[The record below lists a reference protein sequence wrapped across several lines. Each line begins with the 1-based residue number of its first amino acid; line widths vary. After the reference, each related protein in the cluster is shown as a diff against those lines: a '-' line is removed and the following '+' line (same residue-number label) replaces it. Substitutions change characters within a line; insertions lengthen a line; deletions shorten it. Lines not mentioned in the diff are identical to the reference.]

1 MLLTLRAV
9 GNSKW
14 CKAINSF
21 LHSAYYIAVVA
32 VLGACA
38 NLFGLELPVW
48 YAFAVLVGVIALFSE
63 DALPVVPMLGCGYV
77 SVSASNNPAGHYG
90 TSLFQNRTALIQ
102 LAVIAAFIVAGLAAR
117 LIFDLCRPHSDAR
130 TRRVP
135 SLLVGFAL
143 LGLAYVVAGVIP
155 ARDYGPQWKS
165 ALFGLVQIV
174 CLAGPYLYFHYTVN
188 WSKVSRIYLA
198 QCFVGLGFAIMAEI
212 VGMYVLAFNSL
223 KDGGDFSRSLLV
235 TGWGI
240 YNNVGML
247 IAFCIPFAFNL
258 ALRCRRGYIYVIIAE
273 LFETALIF
281 TQSRGSILFG
291 TLIFAACAIY
301 TAVQLKGKYRWFA
314 LAAFAGF
321 FVVVVIVCAIFYREV
336 ADIFDTMKKAGMDD
350 SGRWEI
356 YLEGLRQFAESAQSV
371 LLGNGFYACGNY
383 RYGDL
388 PSDAFLP
395 PRYHNTVVQLLAT
408 GGIFAMVTYLFHRYG
423 TLRLCLTH
431 RTHEKM
437 FVIAAISVLTLTSL
451 VDCHF
456 FNMGPGLVYS
466 VILVFAEDLPSTDEL
481 PKLFGKR
488 QTKTIKQTA

>member
-1 MLLTLRAV
+1 MLLTINAI

-14 CKAINSF
+14 CNAINRL
-21 LHSAYYIAVVA
+21 LHSPYYIAVVA
-32 VLGACA
+32 VLAACA

-48 YAFAVLVGVIALFSE
+48 YVFAVLVLLVALFSE
-63 DALPVVPMLGCGYV
+63 DALPIAPLFGFGYI

-90 TSLFQNRTALIQ
+90 TSLFQNKSALIQ
-102 LAVIAAFIVAGLAAR
+102 LAVIAAAIVAGLAAR
-117 LIFDLCRPHSDAR
+117 LIFDLCRPHSDTR

-135 SLLVGFAL
+135 GLLVGFVL
-143 LGLAYVVAGVIP
+143 LGIAYVVAGVTP

-174 CLAGPYLYFHYTVN
+174 CLAGPYLYLHYTVN

-198 QCFVGLGFAIMAEI
+198 QCFVGLGFAITAEI
-212 VGMYVLAFNSL
+212 VGMYVLAFMSMA
-223 KDGGDFSRSLLV
+223 DGASFSRGLLV

-258 ALRCRRGYIYVIIAE
+258 ALRCSHGYLYFIVAD
-273 LFETALIF
+273 LFETALLF
-281 TQSRGSILFG
+281 TQSRGSIIFG
-291 TLIFAACAIY
+291 TLIFALCVIY

-314 LAAFAGF
+314 LAAFVGF
-321 FVVVVIVCAIFYREV
+321 FAVAGIVCAIFHREV
-336 ADIFDTMKKAGMDD
+336 TDIFDTMKQAGLND

-356 YLEGLRQFAESAQSV
+356 YREGLQQFAESPQSI
-371 LLGNGFYACGNY
+371 LMGNGFYACGNY
-383 RYGDL
+383 RYGNL

-395 PRYHNTVVQLLAT
+395 ARYHNTYVQLLAT
-408 GGIFAMVTYLFHRYG
+408 GGLMAMATYLFHRYQ
-423 TLRLCLTH
+423 TLKLCLTH
-431 RTHEKM
+431 RTYEKM
-437 FVIAAISVLTLTSL
+437 AVLAAIGVITLCSL

-466 VILVFAEDLPSTDEL
+466 VMLIFVDDMPHADEL
-481 PKLFGKR
+481 PDLFAWCKHR
-488 QTKTIKQTA
+488 KKSVA